1 MTKITLLTVGDELLI
16 GQVVDTNA
24 AFMAREL
31 NLQGMEVQ
39 RKWTI
44 ADTLDEIQG
53 ALKAAFVDSD
63 VVLMTGGLGPTK
75 DDVTK
80 KALADYYGVGMRFDE
95 STWERIQAL
104 FRKFGRSTTPAHRE
118 QCYMPE
124 NAELLTNKMG
134 TAPGMWLEQAGK
146 VVVSM
151 PGVPYEMIYLMREE
165 VLPRLAKSFP
175 GSPIA
180 HRTIL
185 TIGEGE
191 SRLAAKIEDIEDRL
205 PDHLKLAYLPGLG
218 RVRIRL
224 TGRHQDA
231 EQLAQDLQQFGD
243 EIRERLARFV
253 FGEGTTTIEE
263 QVGALLKAK
272 GLSLGTA
279 ESCTGGLLAHQI
291 TTVPGSSA
299 YFEGSIVSYSNDLK
313 MKLLN
318 VDSATLEAHGA
329 VSEATVKEM
338 VNGALD
344 TLGVDVAVSIS
355 GIAGP
360 DGGTP
365 EKPVGTIW
373 IAVGDRTKT
382 KTQLVQA
389 GKNRQQNVNFAVS
402 RALGLLWNFI
412 R

>member
-1 MTKITLLTVGDELLI
+1 
-16 GQVVDTNA
+16 
-24 AFMAREL
+24 
-31 NLQGMEVQ
+31 
-39 RKWTI
+39 
-44 ADTLDEIQG
+44 
-53 ALKAAFVDSD
+53 
-63 VVLMTGGLGPTK
+63 
-75 DDVTK
+75 
-80 KALADYYGVGMRFDE
+80 
-95 STWERIQAL
+95 
-104 FRKFGRSTTPAHRE
+104 
-118 QCYMPE
+118 MPE
-124 NAELLTNKMG
+124 NAVLLTNKMG

-151 PGVPYEMIYLMREE
+151 PGVPYEMKYLMKEE
-165 VLPRLAKSFP
+165 VLPRLAQHFPSF
-175 GSPIA
+175 PIA

-205 PDHLKLAYLPGLG
+205 PDHIKLAYLPGLG

-224 TGRHQDA
+224 TGRHQDVN
-231 EQLAQDLQQFGD
+231 QLAEDLRVFGD
-243 EIRERLARFV
+243 EIRERLQQYV
-253 FGEGTTTIEE
+253 FGEGTTTIQE
-263 QVGALLKAK
+263 QVGKLLQEK
-272 GLSLGTA
+272 GLTLGTA

-299 YFEGSIVSYSNDLK
+299 YFEGSVVSYSNELK

-318 VDSATLEAHGA
+318 VSAATLEAHGA
-329 VSEATVKEM
+329 VSAATVEEM
-338 VNGALD
+338 VKGALD
-344 TLGVDVAVSIS
+344 TLGVDVAVAIS

-373 IAVGDRTKT
+373 IAVGDRSGVKT
-382 KTQLVQA
+382 RLVQA

-402 RALGLLWNFI
+402 RALALLWNFI